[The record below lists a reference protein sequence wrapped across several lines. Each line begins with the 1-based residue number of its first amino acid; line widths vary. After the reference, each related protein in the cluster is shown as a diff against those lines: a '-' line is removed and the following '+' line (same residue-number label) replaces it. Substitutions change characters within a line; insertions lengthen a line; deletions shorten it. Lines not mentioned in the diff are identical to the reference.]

1 MDGYMRTRERTI
13 FMGIGTIFLL
23 ALIVLVGLI
32 MKTTGQKIVAS
43 FPTPTGYEFQ
53 FFEMR
58 LLAPD
63 LPSGYVRS
71 PGTVRLLVNNGVGEK
86 HIYEAKNS
94 SSAIQLVEQIVI
106 FDEVTHANS
115 QLEKE
120 IAEWSSLHFLVDG
133 EVLTK
138 MPNADNVAWACD
150 DPVTISGRE
159 TLRTRYC
166 ITLATYKNIYI
177 VLRGSVVEGK
187 LLTMDKYLELL
198 GLLDER
204 ITKVQVNAAQVTAT
218 P

>member
-1 MDGYMRTRERTI
+1 MRTWERTI
-13 FMGIGTIFLL
+13 FMGIGAIFLL

-71 PGTVRLLVNNGVGEK
+71 PGAAHWPVANGVGEQ
-86 HIYEAKNS
+86 HIYEARGS
-94 SSAIQLVEQIVI
+94 SSAINLVQQMAIFTEAKDAAAQVEQ
-106 FDEVTHANS
+106 
-115 QLEKE
+115 E
-120 IAEWSSLHFLVDG
+120 IAQWPTMHFVFEG
-133 EVLTK
+133 EVLSL
-138 MPNADNVAWACD
+138 MPKADQVAWACGQ
-150 DPVTISGRE
+150 PVVISGRE
-159 TLRTRYC
+159 TLRTQYC
-166 ITLATYKNIYI
+166 ITVATYKNIY
-177 VLRGSVVEGK
+177 VALSGSIVEGK
-187 LLTMDKYLELL
+187 LLTRDKYFELL

-204 ITKVQVNAAQVTAT
+204 ITKVQVNAAQATAT